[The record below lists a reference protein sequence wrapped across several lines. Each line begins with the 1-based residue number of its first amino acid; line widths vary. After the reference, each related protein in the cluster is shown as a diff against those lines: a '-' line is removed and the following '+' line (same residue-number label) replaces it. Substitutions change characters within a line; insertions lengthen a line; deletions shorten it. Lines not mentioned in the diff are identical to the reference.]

1 MKEKC
6 LIYDRNIQDSLKQ
19 TIDINVKAKTI
30 RLLAENVKV
39 KLSDL
44 GLRNGFLD
52 TTKRKRNTRKKNQTN
67 QDSTSIENFCTSKG
81 TIKKLRKVTDGRKY
95 LQIIYL

>member
-19 TIDINVKAKTI
+19 TTDINVKAKTI

-39 KLSDL
+39 NLSDL
-44 GLRNGFLD
+44 GLRNGFSD
-52 TTKRKRNTRKKNQTN
+52 ITKRKRNTRKKKQTDKPGLH
-67 QDSTSIENFCTSKG
+67 QH
-81 TIKKLRKVTDGRKY
+81 
-95 LQIIYL
+95 

>member
-52 TTKRKRNTRKKNQTN
+52 TTKRKRNTRKKTRQTRTPPALKTFVH
-67 QDSTSIENFCTSKG
+67 QRVPSKS
-81 TIKKLRKVTDGRKY
+81 
-95 LQIIYL
+95 